1 MPRTNNENLISG
13 TETERLSVTLDAEQ
27 LVKDTTSQALFV
39 GDGSTA
45 GGRAVDVR
53 PVKDITANYTLVRAD
68 EGKILRLN
76 SSRAITITIPT
87 NASVGLITI

>member
-68 EGKILRLN
+68 EGKILRFN
-76 SSRAITITIPT
+76 SSSALGIVQ
-87 NASVGLITI
+87 ASAAYAG